1 MRGSDAI
8 MEGRGDDDFLR
19 ASVLPRKSALWGKAE
34 CATMVFNISL
44 VPVSSST
51 RNLILLDINV
61 LDPKETDIEIIL
73 IISMVG
79 LFLESELFYFTLM
92 LVFSSLLLLILSNL
106 SIG

>member
-1 MRGSDAI
+1 
-8 MEGRGDDDFLR
+8 
-19 ASVLPRKSALWGKAE
+19 
-34 CATMVFNISL
+34 MVFNISL
-44 VPVSSST
+44 VPVSSS

-106 SIG
+106 SI